1 MLEISKDLELE
12 EIAERY
18 HLNNIMLFGSS
29 LTDEFNEY
37 SDIDIA
43 VLGTNPLELDALF
56 ELEDFFEN
64 QFHRTIDVVD
74 LRSESLDFFIK
85 VNILNT
91 AQVIF
96 DSDSEKMLTSLKE
109 QVERYYRENENFFY
123 FRRMDVLS

>member
-1 MLEISKDLELE
+1 MLEISKDLELDK
-12 EIAERY
+12 IAERY
-18 HLNNIMLFGSS
+18 HLNNIMLFGSA

-43 VLGTNPLELDALF
+43 VLGAAPLELDELF

-64 QFHRTIDVVD
+64 QFHRAIDVVD

-96 DSDSEKMLTSLKE
+96 DSDSEEMLTRLKE

>member
-1 MLEISKDLELE
+1 
-12 EIAERY
+12 
-18 HLNNIMLFGSS
+18 MLFGSA

-43 VLGTNPLELDALF
+43 VLGTTPLELDELF

-64 QFHRTIDVVD
+64 QFHRAIDVVD

-96 DSDSEKMLTSLKE
+96 DSDSERMLTSLKE

>member
-18 HLNNIMLFGSS
+18 HLNNIMLFGSA

-43 VLGTNPLELDALF
+43 VLGTTPLELDELF

-96 DSDSEKMLTSLKE
+96 DSDSERMLTSLKE

>member
-1 MLEISKDLELE
+1 MLELSKDLELDK
-12 EIAERY
+12 IAKRY
-18 HLNNIMLFGSS
+18 HLNNIMLFGSA
-29 LTDEFNEY
+29 LTDAFNEY

-43 VLGTNPLELDALF
+43 VLGATPLELDELF

-64 QFHRTIDVVD
+64 QFHRAIDVVD

-96 DSDSEKMLTSLKE
+96 DRDSERMLTQFKE
-109 QVERYYRENENFFY
+109 RVERYYRKNENFFY

>member
-1 MLEISKDLELE
+1 MLELSKDLELDK
-12 EIAERY
+12 IAERY
-18 HLNNIMLFGSS
+18 HLNNIMLFGSA
-29 LTDEFNEY
+29 LTDAFNEY

-43 VLGTNPLELDALF
+43 VLGATPLELDELF

-64 QFHRTIDVVD
+64 QFHRAIDVVD

-96 DSDSEKMLTSLKE
+96 DRDSERMLTQFKE
-109 QVERYYRENENFFY
+109 RVERYYRKNENFFY